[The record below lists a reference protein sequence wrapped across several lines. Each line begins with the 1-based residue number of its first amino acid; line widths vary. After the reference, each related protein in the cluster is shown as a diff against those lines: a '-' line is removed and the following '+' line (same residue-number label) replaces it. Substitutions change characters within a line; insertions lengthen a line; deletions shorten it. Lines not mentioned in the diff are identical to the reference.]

1 MKIAAAVAVARDKRR
16 GAVAGPSA
24 ISAPPP
30 IVSSAG
36 AWFTISAS
44 TVTPA
49 IKLQQWKCRMRLK
62 DDDAT
67 TPDHCDECNNGILQT
82 KVATI
87 DGRKAELSGD
97 VAAVMTLDRYEQ
109 YQHNVIVIKL
119 RVRTQ
124 C

>member
-1 MKIAAAVAVARDKRR
+1 
-16 GAVAGPSA
+16 
-24 ISAPPP
+24 
-30 IVSSAG
+30 
-36 AWFTISAS
+36 
-44 TVTPA
+44 
-49 IKLQQWKCRMRLK
+49 MRLK

-67 TPDHCDECNNGILQT
+67 TSDHCDECNNGILQT

-97 VAAVMTLDRYEQ
+97 AAAVMTLDRYEQ

-119 RVRTQ
+119 RLRTQ

>member
-1 MKIAAAVAVARDKRR
+1 MWR
-16 GAVAGPSA
+16 GAVARP
-24 ISAPPP
+24 ISHHQSSSPP
-30 IVSSAG
+30 IVSSAV
-36 AWFTISAS
+36 ACFTISAS

-87 DGRKAELSGD
+87 DGRKAELSD
-97 VAAVMTLDRYEQ
+97 ATCLRYDTPQ
-109 YQHNVIVIKL
+109 IQTIL
-119 RVRTQ
+119 T
-124 C
+124 